1 MNSFWDRIKHKNVVK
16 VATAYGFV
24 CWILLQIQDAVLP
37 TIGAPLW
44 VAQIILFII
53 LIGFPIACLIA
64 WASESSEIENI
75 GYDDNDAKVRS
86 KKDIPLSKTS
96 LIFISLVS
104 LSVIGLFAFY
114 VSPYIFDYTPKKFTK
129 NQNISTTI
137 NQQRSPRYDLNIAS
151 SLPNEWGLN
160 SEIAISPNGQYVA
173 FT

>member
-16 VATAYGFV
+16 VATAYGIV

-64 WASESSEIENI
+64 WASESSDNNI
-75 GYDDNDAKVRS
+75 GEYTDTEAIISS
-86 KKDIPLSKTS
+86 KKDMPISKTS

-114 VSPYIFDYTPKKFTK
+114 VSPYIF
-129 NQNISTTI
+129 
-137 NQQRSPRYDLNIAS
+137 
-151 SLPNEWGLN
+151 E
-160 SEIAISPNGQYVA
+160 
-173 FT
+173 